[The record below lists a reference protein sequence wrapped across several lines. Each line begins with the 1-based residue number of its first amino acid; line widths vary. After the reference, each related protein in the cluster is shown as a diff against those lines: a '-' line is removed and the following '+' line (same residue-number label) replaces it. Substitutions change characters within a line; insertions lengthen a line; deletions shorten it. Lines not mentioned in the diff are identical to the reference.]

1 MATPPLSHPPEGT
14 LDPTADPSALRQTAP
29 ALPPPSAQAEPPTA
43 RALALPGTPLA
54 PQPVVSLDEQLEAAI
69 KSPPVG
75 RIIRLALLALL
86 LTMSPFV
93 AWATLTT
100 IEQAVIA
107 EGQLIP
113 ESRRKTINLLEPGIL
128 RRLLVREGEQVAAGQ
143 PLLQLDVTQA
153 EAQADQS
160 RAQFWSGRA
169 RIARLRAEQADSRSL
184 TFPEDL
190 QRAAAGDPAV
200 QVFLDAE
207 RGLFEARWKNFAGQI
222 AVQERNIAQFQEQ
235 IAGVRAQREAAEQ
248 QLKSACEQLAG
259 MRTLQR
265 QGLVSLFRLQEMQRL
280 EQTYQGSIGQYSAQ
294 EGQLREQVAG
304 ARNQLETVRLQ
315 RLTDIAND
323 LQATEGVV
331 AQAIQQLRSAE
342 DVLTRRE
349 VLSPEAGKVTNI
361 QAFTPGASIASGQA
375 IMDLVPVK
383 DRFIAELK
391 VLPVDIEQVFVG
403 QDVNI
408 RLIPYRVR
416 QLPLL
421 SGRLI
426 HVAPDATTPTQGEGL
441 SYFLVRAEID
451 SDVLDKVPEV
461 VLQAGMPVEAFIL
474 GQERSPLSYFW
485 QPIRNAARRAFR
497 D

>member
-1 MATPPLSHPPEGT
+1 M
-14 LDPTADPSALRQTAP
+14 DPDADLARRAPP
-29 ALPPPSAQAEPPTA
+29 ALPALAPPSDPELSSA
-43 RALALPGTPLA
+43 RALALPGSPFA
-54 PQPVVSLDEQLEAAI
+54 PQPVASLDEQLEAAI

-75 RIIRLALLALL
+75 RIIRLALLALA
-86 LTMSPFV
+86 LTMAPFV

-107 EGQLIP
+107 QGQLIP
-113 ESRRKTINLLEPGIL
+113 ESRRKTINLLEAGIL
-128 RRLLVREGEQVAAGQ
+128 RRLLVREGEAVVAGQ

-169 RIARLRAEQADSRSL
+169 RIARLRAEQADSRTL

-190 QRAAAGDPAV
+190 KRAAAGDPAV

-207 RGLFEARWKNFAGQI
+207 QALFEARWKNLDGQI

-235 IAGVRAQREAAEQ
+235 INGARAQRAAAEK
-248 QLKSACEQLAG
+248 QLQSAQEQLAG

-280 EQTYQGSIGQYSAQ
+280 EQTYEGSIGQYTAQ
-294 EGQLREQVAG
+294 ESQLREQVAG
-304 ARNQLETVRLQ
+304 ARNQLEAVRLQ
-315 RLTDIAND
+315 RLSDIANE
-323 LQATEGVV
+323 LQVTEATV
-331 AQAIQQLRSAE
+331 AQAIQQLRAAE

-349 VLSPEAGKVTNI
+349 VLAPEAGKVTNI
-361 QAFTPGASIASGQA
+361 QAFTPGASISSGLP
-375 IMDLVPVK
+375 IMDLVPGK

-391 VLPVDIEQVFVG
+391 VQPVDIEQVYIG
-403 QDVNI
+403 QSVNI
-408 RLIPYRVR
+408 RLIPFRVR

-426 HVAPDATTPTQGEGL
+426 HVAPDATTTPQGE

-451 SDVLDKVPEV
+451 EAVIEKVPEV
-461 VLQAGMPVEAFIL
+461 TLQAGMPVEAFIL
-474 GQERSPLSYFW
+474 GQERTPLSYFW
-485 QPIRNAARRAFR
+485 QPIRTAARRAFR